1 MGARFEFR
9 GLSSYL
15 TDLARKCVDAKA
27 INGIEKYV
35 LYEGAKV
42 YANALR
48 AASQSYGNLSNGINL
63 SKMEESDGWYTKLG
77 FLGYDTDGKAF
88 ALKAAIINS
97 GTSDN
102 RVVGN
107 NFIRKAFKAADPK
120 AQAAMDAKFN
130 EIMEKFMEG

>member
-15 TDLARKCVDAKA
+15 TDLAKKCADAKA
-27 INGIEKYV
+27 INGIEKQV

-42 YANALR
+42 YADALR
-48 AASQSYGNLSNGINL
+48 AASQPYGNLSDGITL

-102 RVVGN
+102 RVTGN

-120 AQAAMDAKFN
+120 AQSAMDAKFN
-130 EIMEKFMEG
+130 ELMEKFMEG